1 MTSRQLTVVDALKA
15 GSEEFTTM
23 RQLAM
28 RFRGL
33 FRGGSLEKLDE
44 WLYAIGRVFELGALE
59 LTVPF
64 ENLAVVFD
72 KPQGAVEIDVRFTP
86 IRLSPTA
93 TTCRVRPI
101 A

>member
-1 MTSRQLTVVDALKA
+1 MGQMTSRQLTVVDALKA

-44 WLYAIGRVFELGALE
+44 WLCDATCTESETDPNFVQC
-59 LTVPF
+59 
-64 ENLAVVFD
+64 D
-72 KPQGAVEIDVRFTP
+72 KLR
-86 IRLSPTA
+86 
-93 TTCRVRPI
+93 
-101 A
+101 

>member
-33 FRGGSLEKLDE
+33 FRGGSLE
-44 WLYAIGRVFELGALE
+44 GRV
-59 LTVPF
+59 
-64 ENLAVVFD
+64 
-72 KPQGAVEIDVRFTP
+72 
-86 IRLSPTA
+86 A
-93 TTCRVRPI
+93 TDILR
-101 A
+101 